1 MFLLELFRL
10 GESFVS
16 NTWPVDQQPSEEEPN
31 TDNVEKVVLKKNRH
45 DAVAS
50 GENTCTSEDDE
61 EDVSSSV
68 TITSPRVSEHP
79 PTQTVEINKPPIGK
93 IIENKDRYIAIILGM
108 CENKIMRKTQHFEY

>member
-16 NTWPVDQQPSEEEPN
+16 NTWPADQLPGEGEPN
-31 TDNVEKVVLKKNRH
+31 TDDLEKVSLKKNRH

-50 GENTCTSEDDE
+50 GENTCTSEDEE
-61 EDVSSSV
+61 EDASSSV

-79 PTQTVEINKPPIGK
+79 PMQTIEINRPPIGN
-93 IIENKDRYIAIILGM
+93 IIKN
-108 CENKIMRKTQHFEY
+108 